1 MYFRFHTIRGGGGR
15 QYTYLELVFS
25 HRRQGKVVQERVCS
39 LGRVEALQESGTID
53 RMVAKLAEVA
63 RQRWVRAEAL
73 KLETPWTREY
83 GPVLLVR
90 RLWRELGLE
99 GLMDDLYQRSPVE
112 APVGEALLA
121 LVVSRLVMPRSEL
134 GTYAWLQEKV
144 YAPEWQGLELHHLYR
159 SLDFLAE
166 HMGAVEEGLFARVR
180 DLFSLQVKLVL
191 FDTTSTY
198 FEGRGPEGLAQLG
211 YSRDKRPDR
220 GQVIIGVLMT
230 GEGLPV
236 AHYLF
241 PGNTA
246 DIGAFRQAVADVR
259 GRFPLEGEVVIVA
272 DRGVVAETLLQ
283 ALEAEGQGYI
293 VGIPLH
299 KWRAAGKV
307 LARPGR
313 YHEVADN
320 LWVKEVWLDG
330 QRYILC
336 YNPQR
341 EPEDARRRAEIVAEL
356 EKELAKGG
364 LPQMAK
370 KKGYGR
376 YLKIE
381 EKGQASINW
390 RRVERDARCDGKYL
404 LRTATALSP
413 TEVALAY
420 KSLWRVEH
428 AFRDLKSE
436 LEVRPVYHWTPA
448 RVRGHIGVCFLAL
461 VVESALARWLRAQ
474 GCEDSLG
481 KVMEAVQEVRAVKV
495 ELNGDVFLTRTDLP
509 PLAQKAFAA
518 VGLRPPP
525 KVQPLPA

>member
-1 MYFRFHTIRGGGGR
+1 MYIRFHTIRGRRG
-15 QYTYLELVFS
+15 QVYTYLELVYS
-25 HRRQGKVVQERVCS
+25 ERRDGKVRQERVCS
-39 LGRVEALQESGTID
+39 LGRMEELRESGAID
-53 RMVAKLAEVA
+53 RMVAKLAEVS

-73 KLETPWTREY
+73 QLGTPWAREY

-99 GLMDDLYQRSPVE
+99 ETLAELHRRSPVK

-121 LVVSRLVMPRSEL
+121 LVLSRLVMPRSEL
-134 GTYAWLQEKV
+134 GTYAWLRERV
-144 YAPEWQGLELHHLYR
+144 YAPEWEGLELHHLYR

-166 HMGAVEEGLFARVR
+166 HMDAVEEGLFARVR

-198 FEGRGPEGLAQLG
+198 FEGRGPEGLADFG

-246 DIGAFRQAVADVR
+246 DIHAFRQAVADLKQ
-259 GRFPLEGEVVIVA
+259 RFPLEGEVVIVA
-272 DRGVVAETLLQ
+272 DRGVVAEPLLQ

-364 LPQMAK
+364 LSKLAK

-381 EKGQASINW
+381 ERGKASINW

-404 LRTATALSP
+404 LRTATDLP
-413 TEVALAY
+413 PEEVALAY

-428 AFRDLKSE
+428 AFRDLKSG

-461 VVESALARWLRAQ
+461 VAESALVRLLRDH
-474 GCEDSLG
+474 GCEESLG
-481 KVMEAVQEVRAVKV
+481 KVMEAVQEVKAVRV

-518 VGLRPPP
+518 VGMRPPP